1 MPKIG
6 GIFSAMSVSASGMKA
21 QRARIDAISSNIANV
36 HTTKVEGGGYYKR
49 KIALLKEGN
58 VTDDFESLL
67 NSQLGG
73 EGAMGVNVE
82 GLYSVDSGPKLVYEP
97 NHPDADKD
105 GMVAYPD
112 INIVE
117 EMVDMI
123 LASRTFEANLS
134 VFNAAKDMIS
144 QSLEI

>member
-6 GIFSAMSVSASGMKA
+6 GIFSAMSISASGMKA

-49 KIALLKEGN
+49 KIAILREGN
-58 VTDDFESLL
+58 VSDNFESFLL
-67 NSQLGG
+67 SQMDGG
-73 EGAMGVNVE
+73 NIKGVNVE
-82 GLYSVDSGPKLVYEP
+82 GIESIDRGPKLVYEP

-123 LASRTFEANLS
+123 LASRTFEANLT